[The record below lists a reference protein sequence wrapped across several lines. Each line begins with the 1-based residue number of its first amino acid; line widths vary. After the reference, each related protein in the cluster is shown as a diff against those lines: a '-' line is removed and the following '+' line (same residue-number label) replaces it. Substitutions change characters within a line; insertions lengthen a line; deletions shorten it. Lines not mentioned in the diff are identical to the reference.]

1 MSRFITSLI
10 RSSVE
15 SVVLKTPKLYT
26 DNIFHLLQ
34 TSLFRDKGDGRGKA
48 MEQIYSN
55 KPNPLLQ
62 PLVDTPNDFYGTYSD
77 KDSKPTI
84 WIVVPFQSTGKDG
97 REEHKTEFIERMRLV
112 RDSLIDRF
120 NLRIRFCRQVF
131 SCYRR
136 TESHPI
142 SEKPFYDDPA
152 IYTPKFNRGI
162 LLNSGLSTIQSAYAI
177 YTHDVDLVPG
187 NETSYMAYSTEINDD
202 TVLHLAGG
210 WDRYNREG
218 TEGKYLGGIAG
229 MTLEGWRLVD
239 GYPNDYFGWGGEDD
253 EYLRRIKERGVRIDA
268 EFYDKSKFLVEDLE
282 KIDDVATKRKIVGT
296 KEADNV
302 VKNELM
308 ELYRTGKRTGGIS
321 TVSELTRI
329 IGYTQSGTDDWV
341 DILDIV
347 VLPEAYTRLEPS
359 SYEKITLVDSRKDI
373 YRESLY
379 AYKMLNASD
388 KDWSKSDV
396 RMDETETAYYN
407 MRLPIEVYDETNPDP
422 PDVKR
427 YRERFIKLPRYKLLK
442 MDLVGSYSI
451 SYPETGDQMAIIMA
465 SILGTSAGVIDGT
478 ACLGGNTGFLARY
491 FEKVTAIEINPYR
504 ARLVVDNLQR
514 VFLNG
519 YPQVDSVRIAKN
531 VVEVCSPEYPPKAIS
546 VLDGDT
552 QEVLLPRITDSQLLK
567 CRPLGRALFVDPPW
581 GGPGYGYAAR
591 KIGLEMT
598 SHRNGQVTAAQFLL
612 PIIRRAIRERAVVG
626 QQAGIL
632 SQLEYVFMKVPE
644 NYDEAELQ
652 ATLAGYATVMPK
664 ILIPDRTMRNRVY
677 LIIMRVMPPLMGEI
691 S

>member
-1 MSRFITSLI
+1 MNKTI
-10 RSSVE
+10 RSAVE

-62 PLVDTPNDFYGTYSD
+62 PLTDIPNSFYGTTYSESGEPD
-77 KDSKPTI
+77 KPTV
-84 WIVVPFQSTGKDG
+84 WIVVPFQSNGRDG
-97 REEHKTEFIERMRLV
+97 REEHKIEFIERMRLV
-112 RDSLIDRF
+112 RDALIDKV

-136 TESHPI
+136 AELHPI

-162 LLNSGLSTIQSAYAI
+162 LLNVGLATIQSAYTI

-187 NETSYMAYSTEINDD
+187 NETSYTAYLTKINDE

-218 TEGKYLGGIAG
+218 AEGKYLGGIAG
-229 MTLEGWRLVD
+229 MTLAGWRLVD

-253 EYLRRIKERGVRIDA
+253 EYLRRIKERGVTINA

-282 KIDDVATKRKIVGT
+282 KIDDVATKRKLVGT

-308 ELYRTGKRTGGIS
+308 DLYRTGKRTGGIS
-321 TVSELTRI
+321 TVGELTRI
-329 IGYTQSGTDDWV
+329 IGYTQPEDWV

-347 VLPEAYTRLEPS
+347 VLPESYTRLEPS

-427 YRERFIKLPRYKLLK
+427 YRERFVKLPRYKMLK

-465 SILGTSAGVIDGT
+465 GILGTSAGVIDGT

-531 VVEVCSPEYPPKAIS
+531 ILEVCSPDYPPKAIT

-552 QEVLLPRITDSQLLK
+552 QEVLLPRITDAQLLK

-612 PIIRRAIRERAVVG
+612 PIVRRAIRERAVVG
-626 QQAGIL
+626 QKAGIL

-677 LIIMRVMPPLMGEI
+677 LIIMRVIPPLMGEI